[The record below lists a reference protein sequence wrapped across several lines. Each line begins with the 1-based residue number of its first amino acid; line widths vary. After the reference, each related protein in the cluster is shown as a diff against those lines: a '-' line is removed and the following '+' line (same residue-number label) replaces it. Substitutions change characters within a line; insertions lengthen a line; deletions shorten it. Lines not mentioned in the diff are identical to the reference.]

1 MYKGPVGGENMRHL
15 RKLEE
20 EIGVTQKSGMMG
32 TDLKN
37 KKTGRN
43 TTRSPQPYLGILGF
57 CPAHSGKPWKDFKQ
71 RNDMV
76 NFAFLRVPFGFHVEN
91 GLRHKLTW

>member
-37 KKTGRN
+37 KKNREEHDKEPTALLRDFGVL
-43 TTRSPQPYLGILGF
+43 SCSQWEAMEGF
-57 CPAHSGKPWKDFKQ
+57 
-71 RNDMV
+71 
-76 NFAFLRVPFGFHVEN
+76 
-91 GLRHKLTW
+91 